1 MLNSLYSNLLPRRK
15 HVRGNDCKVGMKI
28 EIYTQIE
35 VVLPFWN
42 NQVIND
48 IEGVIKA
55 IIYALE
61 SNEHD

>member
-1 MLNSLYSNLLPRRK
+1 
-15 HVRGNDCKVGMKI
+15 MKI